1 MHLFISNILYFSIMQ
16 SIYCILE
23 LFHKLQ
29 TVKYD
34 FGVKYDPDVYVYL
47 DIDISNVGGNTLQVT
62 RVT

>member
-1 MHLFISNILYFSIMQ
+1 MQ
-16 SIYCILE
+16 AIYCIFE

-34 FGVKYDPDVYVYL
+34 FGVKCDPDVYVYL
-47 DIDISNVGGNTLQVT
+47 DIDISNVGGNALQVT